1 VMAEGFPDRMAPD
14 FKSATEVMFE
24 LGRYGQKNDKGFFE
38 YSEDKRGKPQKNV
51 NQDVYNMIADVVSDR
66 VEFEREDIIARMMLP
81 MAIEM
86 ARCVEEGIV
95 GSPGEADL
103 ALLFGVG
110 FPPFR
115 GGIFRWMDTV
125 GMAHLAEASAKFAHL
140 GKAYELTERMQEML
154 ANGETYY

>member
-1 VMAEGFPDRMAPD
+1 MVGER
-14 FKSATEVMFE
+14 
-24 LGRYGQKNDKGFFE
+24 Q
-38 YSEDKRGKPQKNV
+38 
-51 NQDVYNMIADVVSDR
+51 
-66 VEFEREDIIARMMLP
+66 EFDREDIIARMMLP

-95 GSPGEADL
+95 GTPAEADL
-103 ALLFGVG
+103 ALLYGVG

-125 GMAHLAEASAKFAHL
+125 GLAHIAEASEKFAHL
-140 GKAYELTERMQEML
+140 GKAYELTENMQKML